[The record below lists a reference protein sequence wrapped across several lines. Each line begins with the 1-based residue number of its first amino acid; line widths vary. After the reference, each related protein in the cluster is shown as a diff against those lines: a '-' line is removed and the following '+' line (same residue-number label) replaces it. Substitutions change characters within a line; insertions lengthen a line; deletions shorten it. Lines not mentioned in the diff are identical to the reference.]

1 MIGFLQQYGL
11 QIGAVVVVL
20 IIGLKVI
27 ESGGLISSKPK
38 VRAKTFLT
46 KAEREALQH
55 IETALP
61 WCRIH
66 AQVAMG
72 AIVQPAKNLSASNY
86 HRERGRFSQKII
98 DFVAEDRSSGKI
110 VVLIELDDR
119 THKIE
124 RDAMRDRITKAAG
137 YQTSRLK
144 LKWPNQRNV
153 GQAIS
158 KAFYEIDQFTAN
170 QGTHL

>member
-11 QIGAVVVVL
+11 QIGAVTTVL

-27 ESGGLISSKPK
+27 QRGGLGRSKPK
-38 VRAKTFLT
+38 VRAKIFLT

-66 AQVAMG
+66 SQVAMG
-72 AIVQPAKNLSASNY
+72 AIVQPANNLSPSNF

-98 DFVAEDRSSGKI
+98 DFVAEDRATGKI

-119 THKIE
+119 THQIK
-124 RDAMRDRITKAAG
+124 RDAVRDRITRTAG
-137 YQTSRLK
+137 YHTIRLK
-144 LKWPNQRNV
+144 LKWPTRANV
-153 GQAIS
+153 GHAIS
-158 KAFYEIDQFTAN
+158 NAFHEIDQLSAS
-170 QGTHL
+170 QGIQR